1 MNRKKEPQF
10 SSRNSQLVQLKRAI
24 VELSSELPSVATS
37 DCKRFKKEQL
47 LNILNGN
54 YVDISTTHE
63 LPEKLV
69 KSEALN
75 SFSHLSAMEKELI
88 QCDFEG
94 PRSNDFVSVLD
105 IHNEFESWCGAC
117 ALEPSKQIKLDSG
130 LFNPYVCW
138 RRSHT
143 SGNLGFLMT
152 SELKFSSGGSMF
164 LSNQRT
170 FVSSSFAAQTHGRNV
185 VGSLEW
191 ESDQLDPS
199 NSMVHVVHVN
209 TQQSSE
215 HDELIEIEGLL
226 GQQLLH
232 TRRMKEAPR
241 KSSKYNKLRNE
252 RIPSFLAEIIKTT
265 HDGWVIDGPSKN
277 SMGLLAICIVNNGC
291 AFAETSAFKTTIQN
305 LSREL
310 RVKFTFYNLPEV
322 SDYVA
327 RHLFLDKNHI
337 SDGTFSLVMV
347 LDSLIDL
354 GGHSI

>member
-1 MNRKKEPQF
+1 MNRKTKPQPSF
-10 SSRNSQLVQLKRAI
+10 RNKQLIQLKRAI
-24 VELSSELPSVATS
+24 IELSAELPSVATS
-37 DCKRFKKEQL
+37 DCSRFKKEQL

-54 YVDISTTHE
+54 YLNFSTMHE
-63 LPEKLV
+63 LPEELV
-69 KSEALN
+69 KSKALN

-94 PRSNDFVSVLD
+94 PGSNNFVSVLD
-105 IHNEFESWCGAC
+105 IHNSSDSWCGAC
-117 ALEPSKQIKLDSG
+117 ASEPSKEIKLDSG

-152 SELKFSSGGSMF
+152 SELKFGSGGSMF

-170 FVSSSFAAQTHGRNV
+170 FVSSSFAAQAHGRNV

-191 ESDQLDPS
+191 DSDQLGPS
-199 NSMVHVVHVN
+199 TSMVHIVHVN

-232 TRRMKEAPR
+232 TRRMKEASR

-252 RIPSFLAEIIKTT
+252 RIPSFLVGIIKAT

-291 AFAETSAFKTTIQN
+291 AFAETSAFQTTIQN
-305 LSREL
+305 LCSEL
-310 RVKFTFYNLPEV
+310 RVKFTMYNLPQV

-327 RHLFLDKNHI
+327 RHLFLNKEHI

-347 LDSLIDL
+347 LDPIIDL
-354 GGHSI
+354 GGHSL